1 MAEFLQSNTP
11 STKIDLSYLE
21 DIAGGSNEF
30 IIEMIDM
37 FLEQTPQ
44 YCTEIKQAIVDKEWK
59 KVSDLAH
66 KVKPTLA
73 FMGSNSAKETMASI
87 ETDARNMVN
96 LDTLG
101 ETFQQLHLVCIQLFA
116 DLKEAREKLPRDN

>member
-1 MAEFLQSNTP
+1 MAESLKSSTTT
-11 STKIDLSYLE
+11 TKIDLSYLE

-37 FLEQTPQ
+37 FLEQTPR
-44 YCTEIKQAIVDKEWK
+44 YCTEIKQAIVDKDWK

-87 ETDARNMVN
+87 ETDARNLAN
-96 LDTLG
+96 LDSIG
-101 ETFQQLHLVCIQLFA
+101 ETFQQLHTVCIQLFS
-116 DLKEAREKLPRDN
+116 DLKEAREKLPRE

>member
-1 MAEFLQSNTP
+1 MQESLQSKT
-11 STKIDLSYLE
+11 SSGKVDLSYLE

-37 FLEQTPQ
+37 FLEQTPG
-44 YCTEIKQAIVDKEWK
+44 YCLQIKQAIIGKDWK

-73 FMGSNSAKETMASI
+73 FMGSNAAKETMAGI
-87 ETDARNMVN
+87 EMDSRNLVN
-96 LDTLG
+96 LDTIG
-101 ETFQQLHLVCIQLFA
+101 ETFDTLHTDCLQLFE
-116 DLKEAREKLPRDN
+116 DLKIAREALPR

>member
-1 MAEFLQSNTP
+1 MQESLQSKT
-11 STKIDLSYLE
+11 SSRKVDLSYLE

-37 FLEQTPQ
+37 FLEQTPG
-44 YCTEIKQAIVDKEWK
+44 YCMQIKQAIIENDWK

-73 FMGSNSAKETMASI
+73 FMGSNAAKETMAGI
-87 ETDARNMVN
+87 EMDSRNLVN
-96 LDTLG
+96 LDTIG
-101 ETFQQLHLVCIQLFA
+101 ETFDTLHTDCLQLFE
-116 DLKEAREKLPRDN
+116 DLKIAREALPR